1 MYNKT
6 TDDQTH
12 RGACSGGA
20 LKVQFNESDHKLTS
34 GYSYRPLKRQF
45 TTAYPVQSRATNL
58 KWLPRHIQSVLDKAG
73 ASWYLT
79 GHPCILE
86 MKLVVGY

>member
-45 TTAYPVQSRATNL
+45 TTAYPVQSSATNL
-58 KWLPRHIQSVLDKAG
+58 
-73 ASWYLT
+73 
-79 GHPCILE
+79 
-86 MKLVVGY
+86 